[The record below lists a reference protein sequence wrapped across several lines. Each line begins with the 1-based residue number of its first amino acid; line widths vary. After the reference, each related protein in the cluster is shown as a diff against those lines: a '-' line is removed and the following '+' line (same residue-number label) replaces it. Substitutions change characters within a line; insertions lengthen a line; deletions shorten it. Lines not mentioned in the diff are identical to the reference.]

1 MSPQNLGA
9 NQAGTK
15 VCGQGVGEQG
25 AFAFQDGP
33 PSTLRAHAHWHTT
46 RHGLHPP
53 NLKSSVSPPPR
64 GEARPPG
71 WRWRAFFPPE
81 YPQATGHMQGG
92 LAAHGAEGQC
102 TNSLTDPALLA
113 SAILTAFGLFH
124 FPPGP
129 VKTSFASNFPDL
141 LNVKCDRVRGHWGP
155 YASLSISSGDSI
167 S

>member
-1 MSPQNLGA
+1 M
-9 NQAGTK
+9 
-15 VCGQGVGEQG
+15 
-25 AFAFQDGP
+25 D
-33 PSTLRAHAHWHTT
+33 
-46 RHGLHPP
+46 P
-53 NLKSSVSPPPR
+53 NIGSKINREPKITPKLWP
-64 GEARPPG
+64 
-71 WRWRAFFPPE
+71 

-124 FPPGP
+124 FPPGS

-155 YASLSISSGDSI
+155 
-167 S
+167 